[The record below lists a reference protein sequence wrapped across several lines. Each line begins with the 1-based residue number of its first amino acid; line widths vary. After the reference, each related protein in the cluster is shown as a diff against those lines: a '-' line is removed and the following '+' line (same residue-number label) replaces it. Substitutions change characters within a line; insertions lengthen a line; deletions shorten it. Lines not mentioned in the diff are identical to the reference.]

1 MTLYPSPSPSSS
13 IPVTLDCRHIVVNVN
28 RALPGKPRSS
38 WYITSWNG
46 PQPMAMLPPIEVE
59 EEEVIRAKRLINSH
73 AFRRL
78 FPSPFVHPFR
88 NLFATSIPLRD
99 IAVCKYHVL
108 HPFFFS
114 FRPCFFQPFLPV
126 SSSTTRMD
134 TSTYSV
140 SSFKS
145 ELGRESCAQKE
156 RESEKERDNYRVS
169 RKNMEI
175 RVDTRPRNDRD
186 FSSSLSRPFLT
197 RAFPTWRQTG
207 KSLWRDSFVR
217 LYWIMSAS
225 LRLWND

>member
-1 MTLYPSPSPSSS
+1 
-13 IPVTLDCRHIVVNVN
+13 
-28 RALPGKPRSS
+28 
-38 WYITSWNG
+38 
-46 PQPMAMLPPIEVE
+46 MAMLPPIEVE

-156 RESEKERDNYRVS
+156 RERVRKKEIIIAFHGKIWKFVSIRGLVTIVIFHRVYL
-169 RKNMEI
+169 
-175 RVDTRPRNDRD
+175 DR
-186 FSSSLSRPFLT
+186 F
-197 RAFPTWRQTG
+197 
-207 KSLWRDSFVR
+207 
-217 LYWIMSAS
+217 
-225 LRLWND
+225 

>member
-1 MTLYPSPSPSSS
+1 
-13 IPVTLDCRHIVVNVN
+13 
-28 RALPGKPRSS
+28 
-38 WYITSWNG
+38 
-46 PQPMAMLPPIEVE
+46 MAPNQWLPPIEVE

-145 ELGRESCAQKE
+145 ELGRESCTQKE
-156 RESEKERDNYRVS
+156 RERVRKKEIIIAFHGKIWKFVSIRGLVTIVIFHRVYL
-169 RKNMEI
+169 
-175 RVDTRPRNDRD
+175 DR
-186 FSSSLSRPFLT
+186 F
-197 RAFPTWRQTG
+197 
-207 KSLWRDSFVR
+207 
-217 LYWIMSAS
+217 
-225 LRLWND
+225 

>member
-108 HPFFFS
+108 HPFFS
-114 FRPCFFQPFLPV
+114 PFDPV
-126 SSSTTRMD
+126 SFNPSFLSPRQPREWI
-134 TSTYSV
+134 SPRIRFPRSNRNWVANLAPRKRERVRKKEIIIAFHGKICKFV
-140 SSFKS
+140 SIRGLVTIVIFH
-145 ELGRESCAQKE
+145 
-156 RESEKERDNYRVS
+156 RVYL
-169 RKNMEI
+169 
-175 RVDTRPRNDRD
+175 DR
-186 FSSSLSRPFLT
+186 F
-197 RAFPTWRQTG
+197 
-207 KSLWRDSFVR
+207 
-217 LYWIMSAS
+217 
-225 LRLWND
+225 

>member
-1 MTLYPSPSPSSS
+1 M
-13 IPVTLDCRHIVVNVN
+13 VTFNACPFENTSCFIYF
-28 RALPGKPRSS
+28 PRSS
-38 WYITSWNG
+38 GDALPFSLSLFVYSGHFRLSSHRRECQPRVARKTTIIVVYNIVEW
-46 PQPMAMLPPIEVE
+46 PPPMAMLPPIEEE

-169 RKNMEI
+169 RKNMQI

-197 RAFPTWRQTG
+197 RAFPT
-207 KSLWRDSFVR
+207 
-217 LYWIMSAS
+217 
-225 LRLWND
+225 

>member
-1 MTLYPSPSPSSS
+1 
-13 IPVTLDCRHIVVNVN
+13 
-28 RALPGKPRSS
+28 
-38 WYITSWNG
+38 
-46 PQPMAMLPPIEVE
+46 MAMLPPIEVE

-88 NLFATSIPLRD
+88 NIDSITRYCSLQIPRAT
-99 IAVCKYHVL
+99 
-108 HPFFFS
+108 PFFFLLS
-114 FRPCFFQPFLPV
+114 TLFL
-126 SSSTTRMD
+126 ST
-134 TSTYSV
+134 
-140 SSFKS
+140 
-145 ELGRESCAQKE
+145 LPSCLLVNHANGYLHVFGFLVQIGTGSRILHPERE

-169 RKNMEI
+169 RKNMQI